1 MMPILNVSVI
11 KNTNEIRKA
20 KTGKVL
26 VDSLIGDTVGDKN
39 KSPTRPVS

>member
-11 KNTNEIRKA
+11 KNTRGIKKA

-26 VDSLIGDTVGDKN
+26 VDTLVGDTVGDKN